1 MKELESLVL
10 NMQGFTNEE
19 QRCHGSCPAY
29 IREKESMKRDS
40 TIALAAI
47 AILLISVGA
56 GCKKKA
62 SVAALPQVPKAEVPE
77 APKPKLPTIVHFGL
91 EPDTIERGQS
101 ATLGW
106 QVIDAS
112 EIQIDQGVGPVE
124 SSGQR
129 RVSPDE
135 STSYTL
141 YARGPGGEVSAM
153 AGLNVRTPPPPPPTA
168 VIPKPAFRERVERET
183 QDAYF
188 DFDRSNLR
196 GDAREA
202 LATDSEAL
210 KSIFREFPTA
220 TVVVEGHCDE
230 RGSAEY
236 NLALGDRRAT
246 EAKQFLTELGV
257 PTDQLL
263 KISYGKERLQ
273 CTESNEQCWQL
284 NRRVHFVAG
293 EEQGHK
299 QISRM
304 GVSSLLR

>member
-1 MKELESLVL
+1 
-10 NMQGFTNEE
+10 
-19 QRCHGSCPAY
+19 
-29 IREKESMKRDS
+29 MKRYS
-40 TIALAAI
+40 RIALAAI
-47 AILLISVGA
+47 GILLLSAGA

-91 EPDTIERGQS
+91 EPNSIERGQS
-101 ATLGW
+101 ASLGW
-106 QVIDAS
+106 QVMDAS
-112 EIQIDQGVGPVE
+112 DIQIDQGIGPVE

-129 RVSPDE
+129 RVSPNE

-141 YARGPGGEVSAM
+141 YARGPGGEVSAI
-153 AGLNVRTPPPPPPTA
+153 AGLNVRTPPAPPPPAA

-196 GDAREA
+196 EDAREA
-202 LATDSEAL
+202 LSKDSEAL
-210 KSIFREFPTA
+210 KSIFREFSSA

-257 PTDQLL
+257 PADQLL
-263 KISYGKERLQ
+263 KISYGKERPQ
-273 CTESNEQCWQL
+273 CAESNEQCWQL

-293 EEQGHK
+293 EEQGRK
-299 QISRM
+299 QISR
-304 GVSSLLR
+304 LDLTLETER

>member
-1 MKELESLVL
+1 
-10 NMQGFTNEE
+10 
-19 QRCHGSCPAY
+19 
-29 IREKESMKRDS
+29 MKRYS
-40 TIALAAI
+40 RIALAAMG
-47 AILLISVGA
+47 ILLLSLGA
-56 GCKKKA
+56 GCRKTA
-62 SVAALPQVPKAEVPE
+62 SVAALPQVPRVEVPEVPE
-77 APKPKLPTIVHFGL
+77 APKPKLPTIVHFGV
-91 EPDTIERGQS
+91 EPNGMERGQS

-106 QVIDAS
+106 QVNDAS
-112 EIQIDQGVGPVE
+112 EIQIDQGIGSVE

-129 RVSPDE
+129 RVSPNE

-141 YARGPGGEVSAM
+141 YARGPGGEVSAT
-153 AGLNVRTPPPPPPTA
+153 AGLNVRTPSPSPLAA

-196 GDAREA
+196 EDAREA
-202 LATDSEAL
+202 LTIDSEAL
-210 KSIFREFPTA
+210 KSIFREFSMA

-257 PTDQLL
+257 PADQLL
-263 KISYGKERLQ
+263 KISYGKERPQ
-273 CTESNEQCWQL
+273 CTESNEECWQL

-293 EEQGHK
+293 EYQGHK
-299 QISRM
+299 QISRLD
-304 GVSSLLR
+304 VTPEAER

>member
-1 MKELESLVL
+1 
-10 NMQGFTNEE
+10 
-19 QRCHGSCPAY
+19 
-29 IREKESMKRDS
+29 MKRNS
-40 TIALAAI
+40 RIALTAI
-47 AILLISVGA
+47 GILLLSVGA

-62 SVAALPQVPKAEVPE
+62 SVAALPPVPKVEVSE

-91 EPDTIERGQS
+91 EPTSIERGES
-101 ATLGW
+101 AALGW

-112 EIQIDQGVGPVE
+112 EIQIDQGIGLVE

-129 RVSPDE
+129 RVSPNE

-153 AGLNVRTPPPPPPTA
+153 AGLNVRTPQPGPPA
-168 VIPKPAFRERVERET
+168 IVIPRPAFRERVERET

-196 GDAREA
+196 EDARAA
-202 LATDSEAL
+202 LNADSEAL
-210 KSIFREFPTA
+210 KSIFLEFSDA

-257 PTDQLL
+257 PAVQLL
-263 KISYGKERLQ
+263 KISYGKERPQ

-284 NRRVHFVAG
+284 NRRVHLVAG
-293 EEQGHK
+293 EERGHK
-299 QISRM
+299 Q
-304 GVSSLLR
+304 VSWLYLTQEVGH